1 MRFKRVTLVV
11 LLIGAVLVGE
21 WLWLTAG
28 RDRPSA
34 EIASGAPAQAV
45 IPGSGFSLIDHKG
58 KPSSEASFPGKHL
71 VLVFGYTYCPDVC
84 PTTLASLATAL
95 DLLEEREAALQPL
108 FVTIDPDRDT
118 PEVLADYVAAFH
130 PRLIGLTGSPEQ
142 IRKVARDYR
151 VYYAKV
157 GSDDEDY
164 LVDHS
169 AYIYLI
175 DPNGRT
181 LTYLKHDETPEVLAT
196 ELGSFLDRQTSDGGN
211 ATSAVGRTGG

>member
-1 MRFKRVTLVV
+1 MRFKRVILVV
-11 LLIGAVLVGE
+11 LLISAVLAGE
-21 WLWLTAG
+21 WLWLRAE
-28 RDRPSA
+28 RDRPTAEVTSA
-34 EIASGAPAQAV
+34 APAQAA
-45 IPGSGFSLIDHKG
+45 IPGGGFSLIDHKG
-58 KPSSEASFPGKHL
+58 EPSSEASFPGKHL

-130 PRLIGLTGSPEQ
+130 PRLVGLTGSPEQ
-142 IRKVARDYR
+142 IRKVAQDYR

-175 DPNGRT
+175 GPDGQT
-181 LTYLKHDETPEVLAT
+181 LTYLKHDESPEVLAAK
-196 ELGSFLDRQTSDGGN
+196 LGGFLDPQTSDSGD
-211 ATSAVGRTGG
+211 AVSAAESTGG

>member
-1 MRFKRVTLVV
+1 MKFKRVTLVV
-11 LLIGAVLVGE
+11 LVIGAVLVGE

-34 EIASGAPAQAV
+34 EVASAAPAQAAV
-45 IPGSGFSLIDHKG
+45 PGGGFSLIDHKG
-58 KPSSEASFPGKHL
+58 EPSSAASFPGKHL
-71 VLVFGYTYCPDVC
+71 VLVFGYTFCPDVC
-84 PTTLASLATAL
+84 PTTLASLAAAL
-95 DLLEEREAALQPL
+95 DLLGEREAALQPL
-108 FVTIDPDRDT
+108 FVTIDPERDT

-130 PRLIGLTGSPEQ
+130 PRLVGLTGSPEQ

-157 GSDDEDY
+157 GTDDADY

-175 DPNGRT
+175 GPDGRT
-181 LTYLKHDETPEVLAT
+181 LTYLKHDETPEALAAA
-196 ELGSFLDRQTSDGGN
+196 LGGFLDRQTSDSDGN
-211 ATSAVGRTGG
+211 VLAVGRTGG

>member
-21 WLWLTAG
+21 WLWLSAG

-34 EIASGAPAQAV
+34 KATSGAPTQAV
-45 IPGSGFSLIDHKG
+45 IPGGGFSLVDHEG
-58 KPSSEASFPGKHL
+58 EPRSETAFPGKHL

-84 PTTLASLATAL
+84 PTTLASLAAAL
-95 DLLEEREAALQPL
+95 DLLGEREAELQPL
-108 FVTIDPDRDT
+108 FVTIDPERDT
-118 PEVLADYVAAFH
+118 PEVLADYVSAFH
-130 PRLIGLTGSPEQ
+130 PRLVGLTGSAEQ

-157 GSDDEDY
+157 GTDEKDY

-175 DPNGRT
+175 GPDGQT
-181 LTYLKHDETPEVLAT
+181 LTYLKHDESPEILAAK
-196 ELGSFLDRQTSDGGN
+196 LVGFLDPQTSDRGDNVLPTKSSGG
-211 ATSAVGRTGG
+211 

>member
-1 MRFKRVTLVV
+1 MRFKRVALVV
-11 LLIGAVLVGE
+11 LLISAVLAGE

-28 RDRPSA
+28 QDRPSA
-34 EIASGAPAQAV
+34 EVVPAAPEAA
-45 IPGSGFSLIDHKG
+45 IPGSGFSLIDHEG
-58 KPSSEASFPGKHL
+58 NPSSEASFPGKHL

-95 DLLEEREAALQPL
+95 DLLGERQAALQPL
-108 FVTIDPDRDT
+108 FVTIDPQRDT

-130 PRLIGLTGSPEQ
+130 PRLVGLTGSPEQ
-142 IRKVARDYR
+142 IRKVAQDYR

-157 GSDDEDY
+157 GTDAEDY

-175 DPNGRT
+175 GPDGRT
-181 LTYLKHDETPEVLAT
+181 LTYLRHDETPEALAA
-196 ELGSFLDRQTSDGGN
+196 EFGGFLDRQTSDGSG
-211 ATSAVGRTGG
+211 AVSAAGRTGG

>member
-34 EIASGAPAQAV
+34 EVASDAPAQAV
-45 IPGSGFSLIDHKG
+45 IPGGGFSLIDHKG

-108 FVTIDPDRDT
+108 FVTIDPERDT

-130 PRLIGLTGSPEQ
+130 PRLVGLTGSPEQ

-175 DPNGRT
+175 GPDGRT
-181 LTYLKHDETPEVLAT
+181 LTYLKHDESPETLAAK
-196 ELGSFLDRQTSDGGN
+196 LGGFLDPQTSDGGD
-211 ATSAVGRTGG
+211 AVSPAESTGG